1 MNFHISYFYF
11 PFSDSQKLTSQ
22 ALKHPMIDPQQISTH
37 SAMQHTPI
45 MHHPECLSLRAGSC
59 SFLLDV
65 QDLQNHICASV
76 KELQIDHLQEKYT
89 EQVSLV
95 IINK

>member
-1 MNFHISYFYF
+1 
-11 PFSDSQKLTSQ
+11 
-22 ALKHPMIDPQQISTH
+22 MIDPQQINSH
-37 SAMQHTPI
+37 NAMQQHPI

-65 QDLQNHICASV
+65 QELQSHLCASV

-89 EQVSLV
+89 EQVFEFCVEFKVVTSPFFMT
-95 IINK
+95 NKTKLNLSK